1 MNGIASIDLT
11 EVAGLIWRRKWFIF
25 LCALFGGALGLAFS
39 VSLPRKYQADGSI
52 VVRSAAIQSTD
63 TDQAFAASAV
73 NEAVVTT
80 EQDVLTSQALLRRV
94 ADQVDI
100 PAQLLSHKTLLE
112 RLTPFVDEAA
122 ALAGPRVQEFVVAKL
137 ASLAPAQPDTPLSL
151 EELKLK
157 VVSQAVTVVPT
168 KGSSVIPVRAT
179 TVNPQFSADIVNN
192 LLHDYM
198 DDRVAEQSRNATLI
212 EAALRE
218 RLRQTKQAIDD
229 GEAQLLALLK
239 RPGVIDHSEVPGAM
253 RDVTLL
259 GAQLVEAQANLTRAQ
274 AEYTNAA
281 SRGAV
286 DGGASASLRSQLA
299 ELRQQLAGLSV
310 DFGPNY
316 PTRQAMQN
324 KVNAMQAEIAAESG
338 RGLEQRRAALS
349 EAQATVSALQSRL
362 DQVRAQTTNQSA
374 STIGVER
381 ERDSVAGLWRISDA
395 LEMRLIDL
403 AARPA
408 DPNARILSLA
418 VPPTEAAFPNKT
430 MFSAAGFLVMAVAGS
445 IYSLTMSYVYRLRP
459 MARQLAGQL
468 QVPLLGGL
476 PAISGTRTSQRKLLG
491 SALKGESRD
500 GLAETLRGVALEVED
515 AALQGHLRCLMV
527 ASGKS
532 GEGKTTV
539 VTALSRSLAMIG
551 MRVLLIDLDLR
562 RPSAER
568 LFRTSAPGALE
579 DEVQQLD
586 ATYMLPVRVDR
597 HSGLHLLTPTDK
609 EAANTTHYLRSA
621 ELRDMVASARGFYD
635 LVLFDTPPILAV
647 PDALLVAKLC
657 DAVLLVSEL
666 GRSTD
671 AEAEELSRRLA
682 RTRKPICGVVVTKVD
697 TADVN
702 SGSYSGYTWH
712 RPVPGAEVLKRATA
726 VFEPPGSI

>member
-1 MNGIASIDLT
+1 MNAIASIDLT
-11 EVAGLIWRRKWFIF
+11 DVARLIWRRKIFIF
-25 LCALFGGALGLAFS
+25 ACAVFGAALGIAVSLA
-39 VSLPRKYQADGSI
+39 LPRKFQAEGSI

-63 TDQAFAASAV
+63 ADTSFASSAV

-94 ADQVDI
+94 AQQVEI
-100 PAQLLSHKTLLE
+100 PPELLSHRSLLE
-112 RLTPFVDEAA
+112 RLTPAILEAS
-122 ALAGPRVQEFVVAKL
+122 ALAGPSVKQFVAAKL
-137 ASLAPAQPDTPLSL
+137 AILAPPVPDSPAAL
-151 EELKLK
+151 EEQKINLLG
-157 VVSQAVTVVPT
+157 QALAVLPT

-179 TVNPQFSADIVNN
+179 TVNPQFSADIVNY

-198 DDRVAEQSRNATLI
+198 DDRVAEQSRNAKLI

-239 RPGVIDHSEVPGAM
+239 RPGAIDHNEVPSAM

-259 GAQLVEAQANLTRAQ
+259 GAQLVEAQSNLTRAQ
-274 AEYTNAA
+274 AEYGSALSHGTADGVAGAA
-281 SRGAV
+281 
-286 DGGASASLRSQLA
+286 LRSQLA
-299 ELRQQLAGLSV
+299 DLRQQLAGLSA

-316 PTRQAMQN
+316 PARQAMQS

-338 RGLEQRRAALS
+338 RSIEQRRAALN
-349 EAQATVSALQSRL
+349 EAQASVASLQARL
-362 DQVRAQTTNQSA
+362 DQVRSQTTSQSA

-403 AARPA
+403 AARQP
-408 DPNARILSLA
+408 DPNARILTLA
-418 VPPTEAAFPNKT
+418 VPPTAAAFPKKS
-430 MFSAAGFLVMAVAGS
+430 MFAAAGFIVMAMVGAT
-445 IYSLTMSYVYRLRP
+445 YSLTMGYVYRLRP

-586 ATYMLPVRVDR
+586 ATHSVPVRVDR

-609 EAANTTHYLRSA
+609 EAANTTHYLRSP
-621 ELRDMVASARGFYD
+621 ELRNLVDSARGFYD

-666 GRSTD
+666 GRSSD
-671 AEAEELSRRLA
+671 AESEELSRRLA

-697 TADVN
+697 SADVN

-712 RPVPGAEVLKRATA
+712 RPVPGVEVLKRATT
-726 VFEPPGSI
+726 VFEPPESI